1 MDRIWKRVGQGE
13 PMIRYFAPLTKWL
26 KQQNKGKTCGW

>member
-1 MDRIWKRVGQGE
+1 MDGSAIIEYFEPLQG
-13 PMIRYFAPLTKWL
+13 WL